1 MKKLNYILMA
11 GVALLAAAC
20 VSDEEELFDKS
31 SAQRMN
37 ELVVSNTKLLE
48 SSEYGWVFNYYIG
61 HDDATYGGLV
71 HTVRFVDGK
80 SYFRSEAAGDP
91 TQEYSSLYQVKGEQE
106 CLLSFDTYNDV
117 FHYWSGPIVTD
128 TEIIPD
134 GFESD
139 YEFTFKHIS
148 ADQDTITLK
157 GKKYGQYA
165 QLIRL
170 KSDGA
175 EYMSAITDMSAKV
188 NIFPRT
194 VAIVNNDSVSVAME
208 DNVLEYS
215 VTTAAP
221 SDVDPDATET
231 TTYIIPYVTTLT
243 GVHFYSTVEING
255 EKFQDCTY
263 NATTGAVEA
272 VGANVYFPA
281 IAPAGYLYYEDL
293 LGEYTTAD
301 VKDNPITITIKDDG
315 TGKGFIISGLT
326 RTGLDVAASY
336 NSSYGSIDIP
346 VQYLG
351 MFQSEQIWLCV
362 LYDGGYFSWST
373 QLGMT
378 GRNST
383 VDGKNVIS
391 FQTNNSSYNITTFLE
406 FAFNGDPSGDTR
418 DGYWRWFQDPLV
430 FTQK

>member
-11 GVALLAAAC
+11 GVALLATAC
-20 VSDEEELFDKS
+20 VSDEEDLFDKS
-31 SAQRMN
+31 AAQRMN
-37 ELVVSNTKLLE
+37 ELVVSNTELLE
-48 SSEYGWVFNYYIG
+48 SSENGWVLNYYIG

-106 CLLSFDTYNDV
+106 CLLSFDTYNAV
-117 FHYWSGPIVTD
+117 FHYWSEPKGSSA
-128 TEIIPD
+128 PD

-148 ADQDTITLK
+148 ANQDTITLK

-301 VKDNPITITIKDDG
+301 GYYGTDIDITIKDDG
-315 TGKGFIISGLT
+315 TGQGYIISGWAKS
-326 RTGLDVAASY
+326 GFDVAATY
-336 NSSYGSIDIP
+336 NASYGSIDINS
-346 VQYLG
+346 QYLG
-351 MFQSEQIWLCV
+351 TIGSYQIWLLV
-362 LYDGGYFSWST
+362 LYDGGYISWNT
-373 QLGMT
+373 ALGMT

-383 VDGKNVIS
+383 VDGKTVIT
-391 FQTNNSSYNITTFLE
+391 FQTNNSAYNITTFLE
-406 FAFNGDPSGDTR
+406 YLFTGDPSSETNRGW
-418 DGYWRWFQDPLV
+418 YRWFQDPLV
-430 FTQK
+430 FTKK